1 MENRFDDLL
10 EAAMQNEQLPGIEKK
25 PLDHLCYL
33 ALRAVFDGEGMIPEI
48 TRLNVRRIK
57 VAYREAIKD
66 RAIAEKGTRFGNEKF
81 LRTEEART
89 AIYKA
94 DGKDL
99 NAQSWRELAV
109 GLAEAIDGI
118 GRIDK

>member
-57 VAYREAIKD
+57 VAYREAVKD
-66 RAIAEKGTRFGNEKF
+66 RAVAEKGVRFGAEKYI
-81 LRTEEART
+81 RTEEART

-94 DGKDL
+94 ENKNL
-99 NAQSWRELAV
+99 NAQSWRELAL
-109 GLAEAIDGI
+109 GLAEAIDGVR
-118 GRIDK
+118 RINQ